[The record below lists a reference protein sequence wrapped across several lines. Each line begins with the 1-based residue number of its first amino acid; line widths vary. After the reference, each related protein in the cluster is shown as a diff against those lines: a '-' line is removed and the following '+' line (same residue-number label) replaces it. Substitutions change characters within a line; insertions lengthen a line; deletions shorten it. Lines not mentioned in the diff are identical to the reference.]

1 MTFIDPSTAAHAA
14 ASAPARTAL
23 RAGALIT
30 AARALLPALEA
41 GTTITSAMLREAM
54 VAAFGGSDA
63 EGHWLWKDAYDAC
76 EIAQLLFLRAF
87 APALRQASPR
97 ARLTMLQRIA
107 ALLPTHT
114 KRSAESQAL
123 QQLSTPL
130 PIAHVAACAAALTE
144 ADTVLEPSAGTGLLA
159 IHAEL
164 AGARLILNEL
174 SDHRAALLR
183 RIFPD
188 APVSQHDAAHI
199 HDHLAASLRPTVIL
213 MNPPFSAGAHVEGR
227 VADAALRHIA
237 SALGRLAPGGRLVAI
252 TGASQSPDNPA
263 FRDEFLAL
271 QDKAR
276 IVFTAPIDGRLYA
289 KHGTTIDTRLTVIDR
304 IPTDRPDHLPASA
317 AKATD
322 LAALLASL
330 QASLPPRAQAVATPL
345 KALSTALR
353 PQPRPAVAPRPSRPI
368 AGSARATGGTACLR
382 NLPVDAALR
391 PRPDRRDL

>member
-1 MTFIDPSTAAHAA
+1 
-14 ASAPARTAL
+14 
-23 RAGALIT
+23 
-30 AARALLPALEA
+30 
-41 GTTITSAMLREAM
+41 
-54 VAAFGGSDA
+54 
-63 EGHWLWKDAYDAC
+63 
-76 EIAQLLFLRAF
+76 
-87 APALRQASPR
+87 
-97 ARLTMLQRIA
+97 
-107 ALLPTHT
+107 
-114 KRSAESQAL
+114 
-123 QQLSTPL
+123 
-130 PIAHVAACAAALTE
+130 
-144 ADTVLEPSAGTGLLA
+144 
-159 IHAEL
+159 
-164 AGARLILNEL
+164 
-174 SDHRAALLR
+174 
-183 RIFPD
+183 
-188 APVSQHDAAHI
+188 
-199 HDHLAASLRPTVIL
+199 

-263 FRDEFLAL
+263 FRDDFLAL

-289 KHGTTIDTRLTVIDR
+289 RHGTTIDTRLTVIDR

-353 PQPRPAVAPRPSRPI
+353 PQPRPAAPRPSRPV

>member
-14 ASAPARTAL
+14 ASPLARTAL

-87 APALRQASPR
+87 APALRHASPR

-199 HDHLAASLRPTVIL
+199 HDHLAAPLRPTVIL

-237 SALGRLAPGGRLVAI
+237 SALARLAPGGRLVAI

-271 QDKAR
+271 QDK
-276 IVFTAPIDGRLYA
+276 GR
-289 KHGTTIDTRLTVIDR
+289 
-304 IPTDRPDHLPASA
+304 
-317 AKATD
+317 
-322 LAALLASL
+322 
-330 QASLPPRAQAVATPL
+330 
-345 KALSTALR
+345 ALSS
-353 PQPRPAVAPRPSRPI
+353 PRRST
-368 AGSARATGGTACLR
+368 AGSTPNMARRSTRA
-382 NLPVDAALR
+382 
-391 PRPDRRDL
+391 